1 MKKIRIGMVCPYGWD
16 TPGGVQTHMK
26 DLAEYLI
33 SEGHYVSVLA
43 PVSDDS
49 ISIEDYVVNAGK
61 PISIPVNGSVAR
73 VLFGPLA
80 SSRAKQWIAAG
91 DFDLLHLHE
100 PAIPS
105 LSLLACSA
113 AEGPIVGTFHVSTP
127 KKKAIYA
134 IGPILEPIV
143 EKLTA
148 RIAVSELARSTLKA
162 HFDTDAV
169 VIPNGIDGEKYANAK
184 VNPEYTGPNSIGFM
198 GRFEEPRKG
207 LQVLIDSLAIVARFI
222 PDVKYLI
229 AGPGDSEEF
238 LKQLNPQLQ
247 SRIEFLGR
255 LSDQQKESFL
265 KSVDVYVAPNTGGE
279 SFGIILTEALSAG
292 TAVVASDIPAFKA
305 VLENGEVGVLFKNQ
319 DSADLAKVIVGL
331 LRDDERRKKLA
342 HNEKLKACTRWQ
354 LLVVSESHF
363 PLRIGSGV
371 GDESREHT
379 RAVIVDI
386 NWVVLI
392 LLCIAFRQIAP
403 PG

>member
-1 MKKIRIGMVCPYGWD
+1 MVCPYGWD

-49 ISIEDYVVNAGK
+49 IRVEDYVVNAGK

-91 DFDLLHLHE
+91 DFDLLHLQD

-169 VIPNGIDGEKYANAK
+169 VIPNGIDGQKYANAK
-184 VNPEYTGPNSIGFM
+184 VNPEYSGPNSIGFM

-222 PDVKYLI
+222 PNVKYLI

-238 LKQLNPQLQ
+238 LKQLNPQLR

-255 LSDQQKESFL
+255 LTDQEKESFL

-305 VLENGEVGVLFKNQ
+305 VLENGEVGALFKNQ

-342 HNEKLKACTRWQ
+342 NNGKLNAQKYDWQ
-354 LLVVSESHF
+354 VVAEQIESVYEMAIAGGQRVTLSSENRF
-363 PLRIGSGV
+363 W
-371 GDESREHT
+371 SR
-379 RAVIVDI
+379 R
-386 NWVVLI
+386 
-392 LLCIAFRQIAP
+392 
-403 PG
+403 

>member
-16 TPGGVQTHMK
+16 TPGGVQSHMR

-33 SEGHYVSVLA
+33 GEGHFVSILA
-43 PVSDDS
+43 PISDDAVS
-49 ISIEDYVVNAGK
+49 FEDYVVNAGK

-80 SSRAKQWIAAG
+80 SSRAKQWIASG

-113 AEGPIVGTFHVSTP
+113 AEGPLVGTFHVSTP

-148 RIAVSELARSTLKA
+148 RIAVSELARSTLKD

-169 VIPNGIDGEKYANAK
+169 VIPNGIDGQKYANAPITK
-184 VNPEYTGPNSIGFM
+184 EFSGPNTIGFM

-207 LQVLIDSLAIVARFI
+207 LQVLIDSLAIVARFV

-229 AGPGDSEEF
+229 AGPGDSDEF
-238 LKQLNPQLQ
+238 VKNLNPQLQ
-247 SRIEFLGR
+247 NRITFLGR
-255 LSDQQKESFL
+255 LSDRQKESFL
-265 KSVDVYVAPNTGGE
+265 KSVEIYVAPNTGGE

-292 TAVVASDIPAFKA
+292 TAVIASDIPAFKA
-305 VLENGEVGVLFKNQ
+305 VLENGEVGALFRNE
-319 DSADLAKVIVGL
+319 DSSDLAKVIVAL
-331 LRDDERRKKLA
+331 LRDDARREKLA
-342 HNEKLKACTRWQ
+342 NNGKLSAQKYDWQ
-354 LLVVSESHF
+354 VVAEQIESVYEMAIAGGQRVTLSSENRF
-363 PLRIGSGV
+363 W
-371 GDESREHT
+371 SR
-379 RAVIVDI
+379 R
-386 NWVVLI
+386 
-392 LLCIAFRQIAP
+392 
-403 PG
+403 

>member
-16 TPGGVQTHMK
+16 TPGGVQSHMR

-33 SEGHYVSVLA
+33 GEGHFVSILA
-43 PVSDDS
+43 PISDDTVS
-49 ISIEDYVVNAGK
+49 FEDYVVNAGK

-80 SSRAKQWIAAG
+80 SSRAKQWIASG

-113 AEGPIVGTFHVSTP
+113 AEGPLVGTFHVSTP

-148 RIAVSELARSTLKA
+148 RIAVSELARSTLKD

-169 VIPNGIDGEKYANAK
+169 VIPNGIDGQKYANAPITK
-184 VNPEYTGPNSIGFM
+184 EFSGPNTVGFM

-207 LQVLIDSLAIVARFI
+207 LQVLIDSLAIVARFV

-229 AGPGDSEEF
+229 AGPGDSDEF
-238 LKQLNPQLQ
+238 VKNLNPQLQ
-247 SRIEFLGR
+247 NRITFLGR
-255 LSDQQKESFL
+255 LSDRQKESFL
-265 KSVDVYVAPNTGGE
+265 KSVEIYVAPNTGGE

-305 VLENGEVGVLFKNQ
+305 VLENGEAGALFRNE
-319 DSADLAKVIVGL
+319 DSSDLAKVIVAL
-331 LRDDERRKKLA
+331 LRDDARREKLA
-342 HNEKLKACTRWQ
+342 TNGKLSAQKYDWQ
-354 LLVVSESHF
+354 VVAEQIESVYEMAIAGGQRVTLSSENRF
-363 PLRIGSGV
+363 W
-371 GDESREHT
+371 SR
-379 RAVIVDI
+379 R
-386 NWVVLI
+386 
-392 LLCIAFRQIAP
+392 
-403 PG
+403 

>member
-16 TPGGVQTHMK
+16 TPGGVQSHMR

-33 SEGHYVSVLA
+33 GEGHFVSILA
-43 PVSDDS
+43 PISDDAVS
-49 ISIEDYVVNAGK
+49 FEDYVVNSGK

-80 SSRAKQWIAAG
+80 SSRAKQWIASG

-113 AEGPIVGTFHVSTP
+113 AEGPLVGTFHVSTP

-148 RIAVSELARSTLKA
+148 RIAVSELARSTLKD

-169 VIPNGIDGEKYANAK
+169 VIPNGIDGQKYANAPITK
-184 VNPEYTGPNSIGFM
+184 EFSGPNTIGFM

-207 LQVLIDSLAIVARFI
+207 LQVLIDSLAIVARFV

-229 AGPGDSEEF
+229 AGPGDSDEF
-238 LKQLNPQLQ
+238 VKNLNPQLQ
-247 SRIEFLGR
+247 NRITFIGR
-255 LSDQQKESFL
+255 LSDRQKESFL
-265 KSVDVYVAPNTGGE
+265 KSVEIYVAPNTGGE
-279 SFGIILTEALSAG
+279 PFGIILTEALSAG

-305 VLENGEVGVLFKNQ
+305 VLENGEVGALFRNE
-319 DSADLAKVIVGL
+319 DSSDLAKVIVAL
-331 LRDDERRKKLA
+331 LRDDARREKLA
-342 HNEKLKACTRWQ
+342 TNGKLSAQKYDWQ
-354 LLVVSESHF
+354 VVAEQIESVYEMAIAGGQRVTLSSENRF
-363 PLRIGSGV
+363 W
-371 GDESREHT
+371 SR
-379 RAVIVDI
+379 R
-386 NWVVLI
+386 
-392 LLCIAFRQIAP
+392 
-403 PG
+403 

>member
-1 MKKIRIGMVCPYGWD
+1 MVCPYGWD
-16 TPGGVQTHMK
+16 TPGGVQSHMR

-33 SEGHYVSVLA
+33 GEGHFVSILA
-43 PVSDDS
+43 PISDDAVS
-49 ISIEDYVVNAGK
+49 FEDYVVNAGK

-80 SSRAKQWIAAG
+80 SSRAKQWIASG

-113 AEGPIVGTFHVSTP
+113 AEGPLVGTFHVSTP

-148 RIAVSELARSTLKA
+148 RIAVSELARSTLKD

-169 VIPNGIDGEKYANAK
+169 VIPNGIDGQKYANAPITK
-184 VNPEYTGPNSIGFM
+184 EFSGPNTIGFM

-207 LQVLIDSLAIVARFI
+207 LQVLIDSLAIVARFV

-229 AGPGDSEEF
+229 AGPGDSDEF
-238 LKQLNPQLQ
+238 VKNLNPQLQ
-247 SRIEFLGR
+247 NRITFLGR
-255 LSDQQKESFL
+255 LSDRQKESFL
-265 KSVDVYVAPNTGGE
+265 KSVEIYVAPNTGGE
-279 SFGIILTEALSAG
+279 SFGIILTEALSAR

-305 VLENGEVGVLFKNQ
+305 VLENGEVGALFRNE
-319 DSADLAKVIVGL
+319 DSSDLAKVIVAL
-331 LRDDERRKKLA
+331 LRDDARREKLA
-342 HNEKLKACTRWQ
+342 TNGKLSAQKYDWQ
-354 LLVVSESHF
+354 VVAEQIESVYEMAIAGGQRVTLSSENRF
-363 PLRIGSGV
+363 W
-371 GDESREHT
+371 SR
-379 RAVIVDI
+379 R
-386 NWVVLI
+386 
-392 LLCIAFRQIAP
+392 
-403 PG
+403 

>member
-49 ISIEDYVVNAGK
+49 IRVEDYVVNAGK

-169 VIPNGIDGEKYANAK
+169 VIPNGIDGQKYANAK
-184 VNPEYTGPNSIGFM
+184 VNPEYSGPNSIGFM

-207 LQVLIDSLAIVARFI
+207 LQVLIDSLAVVARFI
-222 PDVKYLI
+222 PNVKYLI

-238 LKQLNPQLQ
+238 LKQLNPQLR

-255 LSDQQKESFL
+255 LSDQEKESFL
-265 KSVDVYVAPNTGGE
+265 KSVDLYVAPNTGGE

-305 VLENGEVGVLFKNQ
+305 VLENGEVGALFKNQ

-342 HNEKLKACTRWQ
+342 SNGKLSAQKYDWQ
-354 LLVVSESHF
+354 VVAEQIESVYEMAIAGGQRVTLSSENRF
-363 PLRIGSGV
+363 W
-371 GDESREHT
+371 SR
-379 RAVIVDI
+379 R
-386 NWVVLI
+386 
-392 LLCIAFRQIAP
+392 
-403 PG
+403 